1 MKAYS
6 AMFKKADGSLR
17 HMVFVKLQDLPVS
30 FLEERLK
37 NQSKRK
43 LGEGLELVWDLE
55 IRDFRIFN
63 WKTILGE
70 VKHSDINFVL

>member
-6 AMFKKADGSLR
+6 AMFKKSDGSLR
-17 HMVFVKLQDLPVS
+17 HMVFVKLEDLPQS
-30 FLEERLK
+30 FLEEKFK
-37 NQSKRK
+37 NRSKRM
-43 LGEGLELVWDLE
+43 LAEGLELVWDLE